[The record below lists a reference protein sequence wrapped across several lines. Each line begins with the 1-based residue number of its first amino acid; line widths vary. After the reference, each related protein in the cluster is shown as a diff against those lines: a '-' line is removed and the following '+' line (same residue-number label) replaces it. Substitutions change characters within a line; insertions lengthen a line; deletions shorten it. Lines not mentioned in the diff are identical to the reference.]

1 MPLLLYGNE
10 TWTLY
15 RKNIN
20 QLRTV
25 QQRHL
30 RRILKIK
37 WDDYVSNED
46 VLLRADVEDIE
57 LTLSRNRLRWLGHV
71 SRMRSESP
79 VKELLYGEFVEG
91 TRAIGRP
98 KLRYKDTCK
107 SILKHGLVL
116 NEWQQTFANRSL
128 WKDLVSRVCL
138 NYSV

>member
-1 MPLLLYGNE
+1 MAMRLGHC
-10 TWTLY
+10 
-15 RKNIN
+15 KNIN

-91 TRAIGRP
+91 THAIGRP
-98 KLRYKDTCK
+98 KLRYKDT
-107 SILKHGLVL
+107 
-116 NEWQQTFANRSL
+116 
-128 WKDLVSRVCL
+128 
-138 NYSV
+138 